1 VGEIDPADLAGFI
14 IVIICLVFIGLGKD
28 VVVMLGIVQM
38 IVGFLFGKHT
48 RKISS
53 KKRS

>member
-1 VGEIDPADLAGFI
+1 MREIDPADLGGFI
-14 IVIICLVFIGLGKD
+14 IVLICLIFIGLGKE

-48 RKISS
+48 KKID
-53 KKRS
+53 KRRS